1 MNTSVSNQ
9 TFVPASARPRRGF
22 RWWTLIGV
30 TLGLVLIMGVT
41 GTVAYVAG
49 LTGYA
54 PLALAFAPITLALVV
69 IFSWRREWNLLGFR
83 RPVFTSS
90 ARPVLLV
97 ALLPVVVLSLSL
109 DTKAGGLAI
118 VGFAGLALLVAFVEE
133 SLFRGV
139 LLRSFASSG
148 WIPAV
153 TITSAAFALAHS
165 VTAISPDAD
174 LGAVIRTVLFA
185 FLFGIV
191 AALSTLLT
199 NSILPAMVLHAAFD
213 FAGFIMMPRSAA
225 LTDAVSIAMCAALAV
240 LLVVVKAREG
250 HTSQLQKAGGYGQ

>member
-9 TFVPASARPRRGF
+9 TSTQARARPRRGV

-30 TLGLVLIMGVT
+30 TLGLVLIMGAT

-54 PLALAFAPITLALVV
+54 PLALAFAPITLALVI
-69 IFSWRREWNLLGFR
+69 IFSWRRQWTLLGFR
-83 RPVFTSS
+83 RPLFTSS

-97 ALLPVVVLSLSL
+97 ALLPVAVLSLSSG
-109 DTKAGGLAI
+109 TKAGSLSI

-139 LLRSFASSG
+139 LLRTFASLG
-148 WIPAV
+148 WIRAV
-153 TITSAAFALAHS
+153 TITSASFALAHS

-174 LGAVIRTVLFA
+174 LGVVILTVLFA

-199 NSILPAMVLHAAFD
+199 DSILPAMVLHAAFD
-213 FAGFIMMPRSAA
+213 FAGFILMPRSAA
-225 LTDAVSIAMCAALAV
+225 LTDAASTALCAALAV

-250 HTSQLQKAGGYGQ
+250 HASQLQEAGGYGQ